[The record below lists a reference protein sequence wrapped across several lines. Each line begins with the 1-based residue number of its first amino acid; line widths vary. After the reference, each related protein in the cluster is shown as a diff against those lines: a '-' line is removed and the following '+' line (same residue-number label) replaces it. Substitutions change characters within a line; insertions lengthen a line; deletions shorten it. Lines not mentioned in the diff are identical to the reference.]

1 MFMHRWVDPEFEDKE
16 EDVSRKVEAGTR
28 TEEEE
33 VVVDM
38 EESREMVNN
47 CNSREEEV
55 APHIK
60 ELKE

>member
-16 EDVSRKVEAGTR
+16 DMSRKVKSGTR

-33 VVVDM
+33 VAVDM
-38 EESREMVNN
+38 EENREMVNN
-47 CNSREEEV
+47 CDSREEEV